1 MQITQQIVYIFAEN
15 LMKFRATRVHR
26 DPYERL
32 RIYNCSTHFYV
43 STLDSLTFQDLQ
55 ILERYDTEFEIEED
69 EDENLIW
76 NGNTS
81 ITEICAKLNANYN
94 YEKFV
99 PADKSDNLAF
109 IHNLYFLNSHSDFFV
124 KYARREAITKSTAS
138 FIDSIY
144 NSYRNAFLKSKIPV
158 DTTIILN
165 FGLDMSPFNKDNEV
179 VVGNTTYYPG
189 GITNI
194 FSKFGLVLFPI
205 INIIILAYFYH
216 DSALFRYGVSNH
228 VSCKECLQRYREQF
242 HKEFLKNKILEYAK
256 ICCCDDSDIQWL
268 MDNM

>member
-1 MQITQQIVYIFAEN
+1 
-15 LMKFRATRVHR
+15 MKFRATRVHR

-43 STLDSLTFQDLQ
+43 STLDSLTFQDLK

-76 NGNTS
+76 NGNIS

-99 PADKSDNLAF
+99 PADKSDNLTF

-124 KYARREAITKSTAS
+124 KYARREAITKSTES

-158 DTTIILN
+158 DTTIILD

-205 INIIILAYFYH
+205 INIIILAYFYN